1 MDDVRREGVAPSWPE
16 VALHHP
22 AEFPFMD
29 SSKTPDQSPKVI
41 RTLPFLGPVYLFL
54 THTGLPGPK
63 PSSASLSP
71 LGKESH
77 SQTLPPGA
85 GSLDN
90 VSLQASKL
98 PWCLRVFPALVSYS
112 QPFLPGATP
121 LVSGSSLQELSHSLH
136 SFSCSFLLLS

>member
-1 MDDVRREGVAPSWPE
+1 
-16 VALHHP
+16 
-22 AEFPFMD
+22 MD

-41 RTLPFLGPVYLFL
+41 RTLPCLGPVYLVL

-71 LGKESH
+71 LGRESH

-90 VSLQASKL
+90 VSLHASKL

-136 SFSCSFLLLS
+136 SVSCRHTPFFFLQLPAALIGDLSDPCSGTVCLLSY